1 MTYCGPFVPHFPRR
15 TSTLRR
21 RLASPLAIHRYGFTR
36 LGSLR
41 LRSRTQEAVDAIQ
54 AILFYRA
61 QPSVPPPTIPASRC
75 ALPASSASSR
85 RPVSAR
91 SLRCGLRS
99 SFLVAAPSL
108 RLVATTRLRTTP
120 HRKLASCRSPPRDI
134 VPPGL
139 VMRRPSGPPCL
150 RRVRS
155 NPCSRLP
162 AEDCDALRV
171 RRWSLRS
178 GALKLRGRPVWRHPA
193 ERDGGHPAHRRRSR
207 EHQRALWF
215 RRLAS
220 AN

>member
-91 SLRCGLRS
+91 ALRCGLRS
-99 SFLVAAPSL
+99 SFLVTAPSL

-120 HRKLASCRSPPRDI
+120 HRKLASCRSPPGGI

-155 NPCSRLP
+155 TQAGGFLPKIATHFVCVAVALLRLRSIQRGGLP
-162 AEDCDALRV
+162 ARCCDGFLP
-171 RRWSLRS
+171 S
-178 GALKLRGRPVWRHPA
+178 PY
-193 ERDGGHPAHRRRSR
+193 SR
-207 EHQRALWF
+207 C
-215 RRLAS
+215 
-220 AN
+220 